1 MLKIFNIFFFKVV
14 KTNTKKEKLEKPKKE
29 KLLSLTPEN
38 ISDRVL
44 SVCKTEIPTK
54 YREKSLRCFKN

>member
-1 MLKIFNIFFFKVV
+1 M
-14 KTNTKKEKLEKPKKE
+14 
-29 KLLSLTPEN
+29 SLTPEN